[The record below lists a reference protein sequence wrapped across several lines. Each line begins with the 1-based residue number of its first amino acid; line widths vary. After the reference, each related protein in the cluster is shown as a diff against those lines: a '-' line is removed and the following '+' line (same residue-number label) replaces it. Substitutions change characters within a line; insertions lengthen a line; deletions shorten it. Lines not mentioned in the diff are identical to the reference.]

1 MKTKRNLVRKN
12 EREDA
17 NIHKEKSE
25 KNASCKQWE
34 ILLNKII
41 EESLKKKRK
50 ISIKYTQIEKKK
62 TVV

>member
-25 KNASCKQWE
+25 NNASCKQWE

-41 EESLKKKRK
+41 EESLKKKSK